1 MQKSWVPN
9 RQHHISENVIK
20 GLHMSLRWSHT
31 VMVILLAGGS
41 LFAQENV
48 KIRKGQFRTGIETGF
63 KEAWKSIREADK
75 YFSEGVGTYGLARD
89 LYLYANQYNPAN
101 AELNYKIGACYL
113 FTDDKYVAIDYLLEA
128 YRLKEDVSK
137 DIHYLLGQAYHLVLE
152 FENAKEHYTLHKQG
166 LKGDELAAY
175 EGILTKRLSEC
186 QNGQT
191 LSQKPRR
198 VIIQN
203 LGDAVNSKYDDYNPV
218 FAHGDSALF
227 FATRRP
233 FEKSKRNPI
242 DNKFNEDI
250 YRSSLL
256 PDGFASA
263 VRLDKPYNTPS
274 NDALVGISPDGN
286 SLMIYR
292 GNVDGGDIQVTSLKP
307 EKGKWTKPRSLDR
320 KLRSKDGETSASLS
334 PDGQE
339 LYYVSRNSK
348 LTTGGKDIL
357 VSRKNEKGKWEE
369 PRNAGRLINTPYDEE
384 GVFITGDGRYLY
396 FASQGHNSM
405 GGFDIFRSER
415 QDNGAWAAPE
425 NMGYP
430 INTPDDEVFYITDQS
445 GLFGYYSAIREGGIG
460 FKDLYK
466 VIFLGS
472 DKELIT
478 SLEDRLIAG
487 MGDQKRGFLSKPS
500 LPVLDTTIVLTG
512 RVLDTIGGGKHVMA
526 RLSFIDTEGVDE
538 DIHSITNDSGVYV
551 ARLPEAKI
559 YGVEINATGYLYFLD
574 IIDLLGH
581 DMDEQ
586 VVMDFYLKRIEVG
599 TKVVLKNIYFEIGK
613 AILRPESYD
622 ALDQVFRFLENNPGM
637 KLEISGHTDN
647 TGSLRI
653 NQKLSRE
660 RAKAVV
666 EYLVGRGIPE
676 GMLVFE
682 GYADT
687 QPVATNDT
695 REGRERNRRV
705 EFKVLSN

>member
-9 RQHHISENVIK
+9 RQHHISGNVIK
-20 GLHMSLRWSHT
+20 DLHMSLRWSHT
-31 VMVILLAGGS
+31 VIVILLAGSS
-41 LFAQENV
+41 LFAQEEV

-63 KEAWKSIREADK
+63 KEAWKSIREADR
-75 YFSEGVGTYGLARD
+75 YYSEGVGTYGLARD

-152 FENAKEHYTLHKQG
+152 FENAKEHYNLHKQE
-166 LKGDELAAY
+166 LKGDELVDY
-175 EGILTKRLSEC
+175 EGILSKRLSEC
-186 QNGQT
+186 QHGQT
-191 LSQKPRR
+191 LSQEPRR

-227 FATRRP
+227 FASRRP

-286 SLMIYR
+286 SLFIYR

-307 EKGKWTKPRSLDR
+307 EKGKWTKPRSVDR

-357 VSRKNEKGKWEE
+357 VTRKNEKGKWEE
-369 PRNAGRLINTPYDEE
+369 PRNAGKMINTPYDEE
-384 GVFITGDGRYLY
+384 GVFVTGDGRFLY

-405 GGFDIFRSER
+405 GGFDIFRCER
-415 QDNGAWAAPE
+415 QDNGAWTAPE

-430 INTPDDEVFYITDQS
+430 VNTPDDEVFYITDQS
-445 GLFGYYSAIREGGIG
+445 GLFGYYSAIREGGAG
-460 FKDLYK
+460 AKDLYK

-478 SLEDRLIAG
+478 SLEDRLVAG
-487 MGDQKRGFLSKPS
+487 MGDKKRGFLSKPS
-500 LPVLDTTIVLTG
+500 LPHLDTSIVLTG
-512 RVLDTIGGGKHVMA
+512 RVLDTIGGEKPVLA

-538 DIHSITNDSGVYV
+538 DIHAITSDSGIYV
-551 ARLPEAKI
+551 ARLPKAKV

-574 IIDLLGH
+574 IVDLIGQDIDR
-581 DMDEQ
+581 Q
-586 VVMDFYLKRIEVG
+586 VVMDFFLKRIEVG
-599 TKVVLKNIYFEIGK
+599 TKVVLKNIYFETGK

-666 EYLVGRGIPE
+666 EYLLGRGIPE